1 MPVLATSPYVEAV
14 AHLAPNMRLCAAGVP
29 WEEYEQLLEDLGD
42 DYAGR
47 VFYDRGNLEIMPPP
61 TKEHERPVS
70 IIDRVIIALGDELG
84 WEIESIRS
92 TRLKRQLRNTGA
104 EPDEA
109 YYIRD
114 IAPALRAG
122 ELDLERDPPP
132 HLVVEVDHTSLS
144 LDKFALYA
152 ALDVPEIWR
161 LYQGV
166 VSFYELAESGYT
178 ETAYS
183 RAFPFLSSSQL
194 AQFLAIGLREGATK
208 AKRACSEWV
217 KTQAN
222 K

>member
-1 MPVLATSPYVEAV
+1 MPMLTTYAQAA
-14 AHLAPNMRLCAAGVP
+14 AHLAPNTTLCATDVP
-29 WEEYEQLLEDLGD
+29 WEEYEQLLEDLGEG
-42 DYAGR
+42 YAVR
-47 VFYDRGNLEIMPPP
+47 VFYDRGKLEIMSPP

-92 TRLKRQLRNTGA
+92 TRLKRQLRDTGA

-132 HLVVEVDHTSLS
+132 HLVVEVDRANLS
-144 LDKFALYA
+144 LNKFTIYA
-152 ALDVPEIWR
+152 TLNVPEIWR
-161 LYQGV
+161 LYQGRIT
-166 VSFYELAESGYT
+166 FCQLTESGYT
-178 ETAYS
+178 ETSHS

-194 AQFLAIGLREGATK
+194 MQFLAIGLREGATK